1 MEIHSFRVADRVGI
15 AWSTLYIEN
24 SDFETTELLILT
36 PYDETW
42 AQSRESS
49 VQDLIFG
56 MALAAVYNEGGDIR
70 GDWLAYSYYKD
81 PVTVY
86 QAYLPSRDLYFSMLG
101 LSASAPA
108 SNVSIATWRV
118 GENSYAI
125 MISDMD
131 RATITRII
139 STARMV

>member
-1 MEIHSFRVADRVGI
+1 MRPGRS
-15 AWSTLYIEN
+15 
-24 SDFETTELLILT
+24 
-36 PYDETW
+36 
-42 AQSRESS
+42 QESS